1 MKKKLRIDL
10 VLVII
15 LVMCG
20 FILSTFGF
28 IHTMLKYTRIGNISK
43 DDLQYEK
50 LTFEKY
56 EVVEVYKVGTV
67 YEFYFEEYENAFCVH
82 PFVQKKL
89 NQATI
94 NELKNATKLEIY
106 YKNSTIENSIV
117 EYIWEICEI
126 KDSNN
131 IFLTL
136 EDYKLAKQNQEIIV
150 LIVMPFIFLLCIIMV
165 FIIIKNRGL
174 PSIKKGSR

>member
-56 EVVEVYKVGTV
+56 EVIEVYKV
-67 YEFYFEEYENAFCVH
+67 CI
-82 PFVQKKL
+82 
-89 NQATI
+89 TI
-94 NELKNATKLEIY
+94 SSEL
-106 YKNSTIENSIV
+106 
-117 EYIWEICEI
+117 
-126 KDSNN
+126 
-131 IFLTL
+131 
-136 EDYKLAKQNQEIIV
+136 
-150 LIVMPFIFLLCIIMV
+150 
-165 FIIIKNRGL
+165 
-174 PSIKKGSR
+174 

>member
-10 VLVII
+10 VLAII

-56 EVVEVYKVGTV
+56 EVIEVYFSMVCINPKV
-67 YEFYFEEYENAFCVH
+67 
-82 PFVQKKL
+82 
-89 NQATI
+89 
-94 NELKNATKLEIY
+94 LK
-106 YKNSTIENSIV
+106 
-117 EYIWEICEI
+117 I
-126 KDSNN
+126 KPHN
-131 IFLTL
+131 TR
-136 EDYKLAKQNQEIIV
+136 
-150 LIVMPFIFLLCIIMV
+150 
-165 FIIIKNRGL
+165 IIIK
-174 PSIKKGSR
+174 IKSMGIFFLNNFPPLIIFLKYKQT